1 MDLSFYSQCLW
12 FYLTHEPLFIF
23 CGRVP
28 LVDERLV
35 LLLYCVFSGMV
46 TFTPFYLYFYCIWSI
61 VINCLFY
68 FTFYLLL
75 LKKKAFYI
83 LLFPNICLKYDI
95 GPLLSSASGKTYLD
109 ICCCSFHLG
118 KYYAIAFTI
127 D

>member
-23 CGRVP
+23 CGRVS

-46 TFTPFYLYFYCIWSI
+46 TFTPFYLFFYCIWSI
-61 VINCLFY
+61 VINYLFY

-109 ICCCSFHLG
+109 ICCCCFHLG
-118 KYYAIAFTI
+118 KYYAIALPN
-127 D
+127 